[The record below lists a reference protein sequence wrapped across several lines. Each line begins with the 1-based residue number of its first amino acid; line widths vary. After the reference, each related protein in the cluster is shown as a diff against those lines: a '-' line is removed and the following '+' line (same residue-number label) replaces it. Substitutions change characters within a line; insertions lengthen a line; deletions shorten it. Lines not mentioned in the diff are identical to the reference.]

1 MFLNIKIIR
10 NKSKIMI
17 WIHYFMIL
25 NIAFVGNTI
34 WMYKQYAPSHV
45 MKNTITKWFCSQRYP
60 LLFTKLLKDKKVSTT
75 ECRNRF
81 ETWDSTFITMRSKT
95 INLCFSGMIIKF
107 QLTTEYS
114 ILHKLSSFHSLR
126 FNLMYD
132 INIGIFYDLSNNEEK
147 TCEYGSNN
155 RNLIENIYVKV

>member
-1 MFLNIKIIR
+1 
-10 NKSKIMI
+10 
-17 WIHYFMIL
+17 
-25 NIAFVGNTI
+25 
-34 WMYKQYAPSHV
+34 

-95 INLCFSGMIIKF
+95 INLCSSGMIIKL

-114 ILHKLSSFHSLR
+114 ILHKMSSFHSLR
-126 FNLMYD
+126 FNVMYD
-132 INIGIFYDLSNNEEK
+132 INIGIFYDL
-147 TCEYGSNN
+147 EY
-155 RNLIENIYVKV
+155 RNYWNIIRMPYYLNIFENIFFVNRTLLFEWCLRNF